1 MSKPKKNKWKVRDFI
16 LWYTQ
21 FYDTCTIHEREL
33 VMAVNEK
40 YHLSYQLNRFQD
52 LYIDKMKQFKK
63 FKGED
68 GYWVYERIDINPD
81 PDWTLNRNRY
91 EEELYMD
98 QKLYNEQWY
107 NRHAEF
113 LYMLEF
119 AHKNNDK
126 DFENYILREKIAEL
140 MEKEDKVLSQV
151 S

>member
-1 MSKPKKNKWKVRDFI
+1 
-16 LWYTQ
+16 
-21 FYDTCTIHEREL
+21 
-33 VMAVNEK
+33 
-40 YHLSYQLNRFQD
+40 
-52 LYIDKMKQFKK
+52 MKQFKK

-98 QKLYNEQWY
+98 QKWY
-107 NRHAEF
+107 NKHEEF
-113 LYMLEF
+113 LNMLEF